1 MSETNPSAGDRFKF
15 TARELDAALSLYYY
29 RARWYDPQLGRF
41 LREDP
46 LSFTAG
52 DTNLYRY
59 VFNNPVVYTDPTGLW
74 SWQNF
79 WIGAGVATTVFVGGI
94 FIFGTAG
101 LGTPV
106 VVGIATVGI
115 AATGVASGYF
125 AETPGQAAGIGA
137 AGGLATLCAI
147 WFAPLLIPIAPT
159 SLGTPEAWIATQTA
173 AGWSTAQ
180 MLQYARA
187 MWNLAARLDN
197 TAEMKFWAQVIR
209 LLGH

>member
-1 MSETNPSAGDRFKF
+1 M
-15 TARELDAALSLYYY
+15 
-29 RARWYDPQLGRF
+29 
-41 LREDP
+41 
-46 LSFTAG
+46 
-52 DTNLYRY
+52 
-59 VFNNPVVYTDPTGLW
+59 
-74 SWQNF
+74 
-79 WIGAGVATTVFVGGI
+79 ATTVFVGGI